1 MKLRTGATLQAGKYL
16 LGQALGNEGVSVTYL
31 ATQTLLKQPVVIKAL
46 DPSLQVIQSFT
57 PLRNR
62 FTKET
67 CLLAC
72 NQHPSLV
79 RVLDFF
85 QEEDLPFLVMEFVP
99 GRTLQERVSTD
110 GTLSEVEAIHYVRQI
125 ASALSV
131 MHRSGLVHRNI
142 TPDAIIQREGTNLGV
157 LVAIGLTH
165 EIAMPNTLPINPFR
179 PSSWKNDNRF
189 AIDIYSLSATLY
201 YLLTGEAPSGHIS
214 LDHYTWMSPIK
225 QAILRGMTRNP
236 EWQLQSIDEWLRL
249 LPNTSLPLLTT
260 KTPTSVP
267 APNGAK
273 RVTSNGSSNGPSNG
287 HSANG
292 STLRVAPNSS
302 IPTKSASAT
311 AISARPTTQ
320 KTVSPKS
327 QKPLQPS
334 HRSMASSV
342 RSLNLTKHLPKFLG
356 LTVAATAAM
365 GLGFGFALRLS
376 AAKAPGTTILH
387 PVQTF
392 GEKAW
397 KGTLNPGGGKAS
409 DVQVENQAGNDQ
421 QRSVDPPA
429 SSSSRTAAEEP
440 VVQPKV
446 TNPPVDS
453 VPINPAPD
461 PNLDVPVESPITPVS
476 PIRRRAP
483 APVVTQ
489 PSVEP
494 SDSPDPEPVLQ
505 PESGKTTVPSD
516 PNSVVVPTYP
526 APPASSRPTRT
537 RETAPPPVPP
547 LGISE
552 SGD

>member
-1 MKLRTGATLQAGKYL
+1 MKLRTGATLQSGKYL
-16 LGQALGNEGVSVTYL
+16 LDQALGSEGVSVTYL

-46 DPSLQVIQSFT
+46 DPSLQVIQSFVQ
-57 PLRNR
+57 LKNR

-85 QEEDLPFLVMEFVP
+85 QEEELPFLVMEHVP
-99 GRTLQERVSTD
+99 GRTLQERVSSN

-125 ASALSV
+125 ASALGV
-131 MHRSGLVHRNI
+131 MHRNGLVHRNI

-179 PSSWKNDNRF
+179 PSSWKNDNRY

-201 YLLTGEAPSGHIS
+201 YLLTGEAPSGHTN
-214 LDHYTWMSPIK
+214 LDRYTWMSPIK

-236 EWQLQSIDEWLRL
+236 EWQLQSIDDWLKL

-260 KTPTSVP
+260 KTPASIPTPSRAKP
-267 APNGAK
+267 A
-273 RVTSNGSSNGPSNG
+273 TSNG
-287 HSANG
+287 HSTNG
-292 STLRVAPNSS
+292 STLRVAPHSS
-302 IPTKSASAT
+302 VSTASTST
-311 AISARPTTQ
+311 AAVAARPTTQ
-320 KTVSPKS
+320 KTISQKS
-327 QKPLQPS
+327 QKPVQPP
-334 HRSMASSV
+334 HRSIVSSV
-342 RSLNLTKHLPKFLG
+342 RSFNLNKHLPKFLG

-387 PVQTF
+387 PAQTF
-392 GEKAW
+392 DEKAW
-397 KGTLNPGGGKAS
+397 KGTMNPGGGKAS

-421 QRSVDPPA
+421 QRSAELPV
-429 SSSSRTAAEEP
+429 SSSRATTEEP
-440 VVQPKV
+440 AVQPKV
-446 TNPPVDS
+446 TNPTLDPA
-453 VPINPAPD
+453 PIKPAPD
-461 PNLDVPVESPITPVS
+461 PTLNTPVESSITPVS

-489 PSVEP
+489 PTVEP
-494 SDSPDPEPVLQ
+494 SYTPDPEPVLQ
-505 PESGKTTVPSD
+505 PDPETTVTPDS
-516 PNSVVVPTYP
+516 NSVVVPTYP

>member
-1 MKLRTGATLQAGKYL
+1 MKLRTGATLQSGKYL
-16 LGQALGNEGVSVTYL
+16 LGQALGSEGVSVTYL

-46 DPSLQVIQSFT
+46 DPSLQVIQSFAQ
-57 PLRNR
+57 LKNR

-85 QEEDLPFLVMEFVP
+85 QEEELPFLVMEHVP
-99 GRTLQERVSTD
+99 GRTLQERVSAN

-131 MHRSGLVHRNI
+131 MHRNGLVHRNI

-179 PSSWKNDNRF
+179 PSSWKNDNRY

-201 YLLTGEAPSGHIS
+201 YLLTGEAPSGHIN
-214 LDHYTWMSPIK
+214 LDRYTWMSPIK

-236 EWQLQSIDEWLRL
+236 EWQLQSIDDWLKL

-260 KTPTSVP
+260 RPP
-267 APNGAK
+267 ASALAQTQSSAK
-273 RVTSNGSSNGPSNG
+273 PVTSNG
-287 HSANG
+287 HSTNG

-302 IPTKSASAT
+302 TSTRSVPAAAVAAK
-311 AISARPTTQ
+311 PTTQ
-320 KTVSPKS
+320 KTIPPKS
-327 QKPLQPS
+327 QKSSQKS
-334 HRSMASSV
+334 QKSIVSSV
-342 RSLNLTKHLPKFLG
+342 RSFNLNKHLPKFLG

-387 PVQTF
+387 PAQTF

-397 KGTLNPGGGKAS
+397 KGTMNPSGGKAS
-409 DVQVENQAGNDQ
+409 DVQVENQAGSYQ
-421 QRSVDPPA
+421 QRSVDPPVSSS

-453 VPINPAPD
+453 VPVNPAPD
-461 PNLDVPVESPITPVS
+461 PNLNVPVESPITPVS

-494 SDSPDPEPVLQ
+494 SYSPDPEPGLQ
-505 PESGKTTVPSD
+505 PEPETRTAPSD
-516 PNSVVVPTYP
+516 PNSVIVPTYP